1 MADAPVP
8 TKAEQTKELSAR
20 NETSKILS
28 DHVND
33 LLGTPMN
40 GSVNER
46 SSHAEATKSDGDWRP
61 LRAREERAKLT
72 DADKKVFDQLEN
84 AFINGDLK
92 GLAQMVEKV
101 NPNKDGNN
109 AAKQNFEHAFNAFQL
124 ETGALG
130 FEAIYDRK
138 SGVLHIDNTDGKSSL
153 RSLQIDPQRNL
164 AFSTTFDQRN
174 ATRHEAVLDMQ
185 SGKATERRT
194 NIIQPDKIETS
205 EIPPDKVENDFR
217 ILKDQI
223 AVRKDNIEHEQID
236 RRDAAKKEQRE
247 RDEQFQRER
256 ESGENLRKQD
266 RELEDAM
273 GLPRFTITR

>member
-1 MADAPVP
+1 M
-8 TKAEQTKELSAR
+8 
-20 NETSKILS
+20 
-28 DHVND
+28 
-33 LLGTPMN
+33 
-40 GSVNER
+40 
-46 SSHAEATKSDGDWRP
+46 
-61 LRAREERAKLT
+61 
-72 DADKKVFDQLEN
+72 
-84 AFINGDLK
+84 
-92 GLAQMVEKV
+92 
-101 NPNKDGNN
+101 
-109 AAKQNFEHAFNAFQL
+109 
-124 ETGALG
+124 
-130 FEAIYDRK
+130 
-138 SGVLHIDNTDGKSSL
+138 LHIDNTDGKSSL